1 MFERRLR
8 SVSILT
14 LWSAVAIYTAACSS
28 QMVCRPD
35 GISGAERCQQ
45 VGGAGDA
52 VITGGVAAGVFAA
65 KGCTVNG
72 CEPPLTC
79 NSKTKLCERLACSET
94 RACPPGYECRADDQ
108 RCY

>member
-1 MFERRLR
+1 VCEQRN
-8 SVSILT
+8 
-14 LWSAVAIYTAACSS
+14 WSAWVLFAIAAAYLSACSS

-72 CEPPLTC
+72 CEPPFTC

-94 RACPPGYECRADDQ
+94 RACPPGYECHASDQ